1 MSELSKQGALSRTG
15 DQILRFPDRARVT
28 HKNLPNGKRIV
39 ILIHGFTADA
49 GYLEQLMQDLDDDE
63 VSVLVFEYAC
73 YRGIDVAA
81 ENLRYR
87 LSLLDRDAKL
97 SGPRI
102 TLVGHSMGGLVA
114 RFLVCLLGGYKYVHT
129 VITLGTP
136 HQGTLQNSAILP
148 LLIDWSHSVASAAPI
163 AFTPRSQ
170 SAKQLIGQDEAP
182 TLLDR
187 LKNAPPPNLV
197 VRFYSISGGYPNIE
211 FGSGFLKNAVARHWL
226 RSNLKIPNDGLVEEV
241 SSDITSDVLRS
252 CFSFARHFNEYPEY
266 SDTNHSNLVNN
277 QVIALEIANIVA
289 RNGEPATSQAAGGA
303 APLQPVSKDAH

>member
-1 MSELSKQGALSRTG
+1 MAEISKQSTLSRTG

-28 HKNLPNGKRIV
+28 HKNLLHSKRIV

-49 GYLEQLMQDLDDDE
+49 GYLEQLMQDLEDDE
-63 VSVLVFEYAC
+63 VSILVFEYAC

-81 ENLRYR
+81 ESLRYR
-87 LSLLDRDAKL
+87 LSLLDRDGKL
-97 SGPRI
+97 SSSRI

-114 RFLVCLLGGYKYVHT
+114 RFLVCLLGGDKYVHT

-163 AFTPRSQ
+163 AFTPKSQ
-170 SAKQLIGQDEAP
+170 SAKQLIGQDEPP

-187 LKNAPPPNLV
+187 LKNAPPPSLV

-211 FGSGFLKNAVARHWL
+211 FGRGFLKNAVARHWL
-226 RSNLKIPNDGLVEEV
+226 RKNLSIPNDGLVEEF
-241 SSDITSDVLRS
+241 SSDITSDQLRS
-252 CFSFARHFNEYPEY
+252 CFSFARHFKEYPEY
-266 SDTNHSNLVNN
+266 PDINHSNLVNN
-277 QVIALEIANIVA
+277 QGIALEISDIIS
-289 RNGEPATSQAAGGA
+289 RNGEPAISQTASGGESI
-303 APLQPVSKDAH
+303 QPRSKDAH